1 MTTAAQAAPPRAVPT
16 RVIKIGGRAQGD
28 PALPAAIAGAV
39 SAGARVVVVHGGG
52 DEVTQLQRQMGLEP
66 TFHNGRRVTTEGD
79 LMLVRMVLSGTVNK
93 RLVGAFAAA
102 GVKAVGVSGEDGGLL
117 TCRLFGE
124 GILGAVGE
132 PQAVNPALLTTLL
145 DAGYT
150 PVVSPLGRFADGSG
164 CNVNGDDA
172 AAAIAAALGADE
184 LLLVAD
190 VPGVLDAAGERI
202 PQLDG
207 EGMTAL
213 IASGVAKGGMTP
225 KLESARLTLER
236 GVARVRIGD
245 FAAIADPSAGTTLL
259 LATAVR
265 RPR

>member
-1 MTTAAQAAPPRAVPT
+1 MSASTGI

-28 PALPAAIAGAV
+28 PALPSAIASAV
-39 SAGARVVVVHGGG
+39 RDGTRVVVVHGGG
-52 DEVTQLQRQMGLEP
+52 DEVTQLQRQMGVEP
-66 TFHNGRRVTTEGD
+66 TFHNGRRVTTTND
-79 LMLVRMVLSGTVNK
+79 LSIVRMVLSATVNK

-102 GVKAVGVSGEDGGLL
+102 GVRAVGISGEDGGLL
-117 TCRLFGE
+117 TCRLFGD

-132 PQAVNPALLTTLL
+132 PDAVDPAVLVTLL
-145 DAGYT
+145 DGGFT

-172 AAAIAAALGADE
+172 AAAIAAALGAEE

-190 VPGVLDAAGERI
+190 VPGVLDASGGRI
-202 PQLDG
+202 PQLDAD
-207 EGMTAL
+207 GMAAL
-213 IASGVAKGGMTP
+213 VASGAARGGMIA

-236 GVARVRIGD
+236 GVSRVRIGD
-245 FAAIADPSAGTTLL
+245 FAAICDPAAGTTLVL
-259 LATAVR
+259 TAEHR

>member
-1 MTTAAQAAPPRAVPT
+1 MSTPAET
-16 RVIKIGGRAQGD
+16 RVIKLGGRAQGD

-39 SAGARVVVVHGGG
+39 RAGARVVVVHGGG
-52 DEVTQLQRQMGLEP
+52 DEVTQLQRRMGVEP
-66 TFHNGRRVTTEGD
+66 TFHNGRRVTTVGD
-79 LMLVRMVLSGTVNK
+79 LAIVRMVLSGTVNK
-93 RLVGAFAAA
+93 RLVGAFGAA
-102 GVKAVGVSGEDGGLL
+102 GVRAVGISGEDGGLL
-117 TCRLFGE
+117 TCRRFGD
-124 GILGAVGE
+124 GILGEVGE
-132 PQAVNPALLTTLL
+132 PDSVNPAVLTALL
-145 DAGYT
+145 DAGFT

-190 VPGVLDAAGERI
+190 VPGVLDAAGRRI

-207 EGMTAL
+207 EGMAAL
-213 IASGVAKGGMTP
+213 IATGGAKGGMIA

-245 FAAIADPSAGTTLL
+245 FAAIDDPSAGTTLV
-259 LATAVR
+259 LATAER
-265 RPR
+265 RPQ

>member
-1 MTTAAQAAPPRAVPT
+1 MTTAAQAAPPRAAPT

-102 GVKAVGVSGEDGGLL
+102 GVKAVGVSGEDGGLV

-124 GILGAVGE
+124 GILGASGRAAGGE
-132 PQAVNPALLTTLL
+132 SGAPH
-145 DAGYT
+145 YT
-150 PVVSPLGRFADGSG
+150 PR
-164 CNVNGDDA
+164 C
-172 AAAIAAALGADE
+172 
-184 LLLVAD
+184 
-190 VPGVLDAAGERI
+190 GVHPCR
-202 PQLDG
+202 
-207 EGMTAL
+207 
-213 IASGVAKGGMTP
+213 
-225 KLESARLTLER
+225 
-236 GVARVRIGD
+236 
-245 FAAIADPSAGTTLL
+245 
-259 LATAVR
+259 LATGALCR
-265 RPR
+265 W

>member
-1 MTTAAQAAPPRAVPT
+1 MAVPVAAPT

-28 PALPAAIAGAV
+28 PALPAAIAAAV
-39 SAGARVVVVHGGG
+39 QAGARVVVVHGGG

-79 LMLVRMVLSGTVNK
+79 LLLVRMVLSATVNK

-102 GVKAVGVSGEDGGLL
+102 GVRAAGVSGEDGGLL
-117 TCRLFGE
+117 TCRLFGD

-132 PQAVNPALLTTLL
+132 PASVDPSLLRTLL
-145 DAGYT
+145 DGGFT
-150 PVVSPLGRFADGSG
+150 PVVSPLGRLADGSG

-190 VPGVLDAAGERI
+190 VPGVLDAGGSRI
-202 PQLDG
+202 PRLDAD
-207 EGMTAL
+207 GMAAL
-213 IASGVAKGGMTP
+213 IASGGATGGMIA

-236 GVARVRIGD
+236 GVACVRIGD
-245 FAAIADPSAGTTLL
+245 LAAIGDPAAGTTLV
-259 LATAVR
+259 LAPER
-265 RPR
+265 RPA